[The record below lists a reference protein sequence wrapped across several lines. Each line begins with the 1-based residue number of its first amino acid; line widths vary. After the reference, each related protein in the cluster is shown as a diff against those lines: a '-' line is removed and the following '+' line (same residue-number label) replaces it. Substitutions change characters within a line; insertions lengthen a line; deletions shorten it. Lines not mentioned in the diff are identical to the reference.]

1 MPSRVP
7 PGSKETA
14 SGETSLTFFKA
25 RVAPQGLRAFCLPR
39 WRNRDT
45 RMSQKHDVPGS
56 NPGWGTSFF
65 TEAKVLPPLRQRPEQ
80 ADRSFTTWDVAST
93 GQAWLNGKSA
103 TLPASRREFEA
114 HWLPH

>member
-14 SGETSLTFFKA
+14 SGDIPLLSLEA
-25 RVAPQGLRAFCLPR
+25 RVAPQGPRAFCLPR

-45 RMSQKHDVPGS
+45 RMSQKHEVPGS

-65 TEAKVLPPLRQRPEQ
+65 AGAETLPCRSGDATGTSGSFFYNSGCGKFKAGIAQREE
-80 ADRSFTTWDVAST
+80 RDVASV
-93 GQAWLNGKSA
+93 
-103 TLPASRREFEA
+103 EA
-114 HWLPH
+114 RGRGSLAA